1 MPEISEAGSR
11 SPPCVATK
19 AIGAAGSV
27 AGPPRLSGSA
37 EPLVKAGRTVR
48 RGWRTTIVGNS
59 YWQQP
64 SNQSASMSRPAR
76 QAREAG
82 TAQDLFQRH
91 PLPQKKAKHPNRPG
105 GAPNTNRCSGTGGG
119 AGPRRL
125 SGPGERTRRK
135 HECADERSAA
145 AVRRAGRRTGHE
157 EQGPAPPPGTR
168 QKNRPATR
176 HAPNKLNNAANHPA
190 RVKEAKQRHITR
202 HAPEEPSLPIAIA
215 PSMPLNGQRKDNSDR

>member
-1 MPEISEAGSR
+1 M
-11 SPPCVATK
+11 
-19 AIGAAGSV
+19 
-27 AGPPRLSGSA
+27 
-37 EPLVKAGRTVR
+37 KAGRIVR

-105 GAPNTNRCSGTGGG
+105 GAPNTNRCSVPGGG

-168 QKNRPATR
+168 QKNQATPR
-176 HAPNKLNNAANHPA
+176 TPNNRQKNKATLRITPA
-190 RVKEAKQRHITR
+190 RAKQTKQRRKPPDTR
-202 HAPEEPSLPIAIA
+202 
-215 PSMPLNGQRKDNSDR
+215 QRSQAASHHPTRARRTKQPDGHSPPDAAHRPKKG